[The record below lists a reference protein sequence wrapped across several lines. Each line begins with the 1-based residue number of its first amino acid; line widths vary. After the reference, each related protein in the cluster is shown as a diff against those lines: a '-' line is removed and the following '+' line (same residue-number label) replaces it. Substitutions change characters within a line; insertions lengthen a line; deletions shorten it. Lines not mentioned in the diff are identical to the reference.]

1 MPKVTIQLFEGRSL
15 DQKREMVT
23 KVTDAIVESIGAR
36 REGIDITILEIGKDQ
51 YAVGGQL
58 YIDKT
63 GH

>member
-58 YIDKT
+58 HIDKT